1 LRKSFWAG
9 LDRLL
14 PKGDVRPRE
23 RKTQRAPA
31 GAPNPSL
38 PLALKRWLGFMLLG
52 GTMALAGLLAL
63 WRAVASVFGL

>member
-1 LRKSFWAG
+1 
-9 LDRLL
+9 
-14 PKGDVRPRE
+14 
-23 RKTQRAPA
+23 
-31 GAPNPSL
+31 L